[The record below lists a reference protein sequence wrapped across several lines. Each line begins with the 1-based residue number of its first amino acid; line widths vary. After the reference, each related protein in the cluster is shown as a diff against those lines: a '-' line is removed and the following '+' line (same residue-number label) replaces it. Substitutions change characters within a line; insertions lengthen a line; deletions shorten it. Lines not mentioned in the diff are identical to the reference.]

1 MKIGQKLKQVRE
13 SMRMSQDD
21 LASSLNT
28 TQKTISNWESDKG
41 LPTVIQL
48 ACIEKILHVDVLS
61 WFEDNGIIFK
71 HKTDKGENSEIAT
84 HNFSK
89 VIEQYEKRIFEKD
102 ICIDEQ
108 KEIIK
113 SLIEKFNLQN

>member
-21 LASSLNT
+21 LAASLNT

-48 ACIEKILHVDVLS
+48 ACIEKILDVDVLS

-71 HKTDKGENSEIAT
+71 HKTDKVENSEIVA
-84 HNFSK
+84 HNFCK
-89 VIEQYEKRIFEKD
+89 IIEQYEKRIIEKD